1 MPSLKR
7 IRTRIASVK
16 NTQKITRAMKMIAAA
31 RLRKAQD
38 AMTAARPYA
47 KRLADVITDISAR
60 SADDGITHPLLE
72 QRPVQRVRIIVI
84 SSDRG
89 LAGGYNSNLLRKV
102 ERYLVDEGGNHDDKK
117 AQQFEIVVVGRKA
130 RENWKR
136 RASMVTGDHP
146 GATPETVDSLA
157 RALSAET
164 SKAFIDVSEGRIDAV
179 FVAFNEF
186 QSAISQLPTITQLLP
201 IPAAPAEAGA
211 PRLDFEYE
219 PSKEEVLAVALPLYL
234 EVCIRRMLLEAV
246 ASEFGAKMSAMD
258 NATKNAKDM
267 ISSLTLEFNH
277 ARQAAITKEL
287 MEIVGGAEA
296 LKG

>member
-1 MPSLKR
+1 MPSLKL
-7 IRTRIASVK
+7 IRNRIASVK

-38 AMTAARPYA
+38 AMIAARPYA

-60 SADDGITHPLLE
+60 SEATGDELTHPLLH
-72 QRPVQRVRIIVI
+72 QRPMQRVRIIVV

-89 LAGGYNSNLLRKV
+89 LAGGYNSNLVRKV
-102 ERYLVDEGGNHDDKK
+102 ERYLVDEQPNVS
-117 AQQFEIVVVGRKA
+117 QFEIVVVGRKA

-136 RASMVTGDHP
+136 RASMVVGDHP
-146 GATPETVDSLA
+146 GATPDTVRELA
-157 RALSAET
+157 QTLAAEC
-164 SKAFIDVSEGRIDAV
+164 SKAFTDVAEGRVDAI

-186 QSAISQLPTITQLLP
+186 KSAISQIPTITQLLP

-219 PSKEEVLAVALPLYL
+219 PSKAEVLAVALPLYL
-234 EVCIRRMLLEAV
+234 EVCLRRMLLEAV

-258 NATKNAKDM
+258 NATKNAKEM
-267 ISSLTLEFNH
+267 ISSLTLVFNR

-287 MEIVGGAEA
+287 MEIIGGAEA